1 MRHLLAAGFLG
12 AVLLVPARAT
22 IAAEI
27 KTLQVGTVDNY
38 LPCSDLTE
46 NSYEGLSIDLWRA
59 IAEKNSLSYKLS
71 IIPTFGQAVDDAA
84 IGKYDLIASCH
95 KITAGR
101 LRKVSFSV
109 PYTYGTFGFLSKSEK
124 NPLFVVDLVSK
135 SEILL
140 SVFILIVICITGAL
154 VISRHEL
161 AQCLDSRVSGKLFLA
176 GITNNFTHFL
186 VGAFAPLLKDRRNSN
201 WIVLAIAFARLFL
214 VSLLLGSS
222 ASLILERELPQD
234 ALSLNDESL
243 KGIVYGGIAVNRATK
258 MDDWLQK
265 KIENIKNIDTSRVKI
280 LRATNGEPELVEA
293 LTTGKVRH
301 ILSDVAVLNR
311 ILLNIDDSDSYTIS
325 VKNPNNTPQA
335 FVFGSGLDENH
346 KNIIN
351 VSIAEFIR
359 SGKSRRLNTRW
370 NKLID

>member
-1 MRHLLAAGFLG
+1 MLHLLVAGFLG
-12 AVLLVPARAT
+12 VVLLVPTRVTTAT
-22 IAAEI
+22 EI

-38 LPCSDLTE
+38 LPCSDLIE
-46 NSYEGLSIDLWRA
+46 NSYEGLSIDMWRA
-59 IAEKNSLSYKLS
+59 IAEKNSLSYKLT

-95 KITAGR
+95 KITADR
-101 LRKVSFSV
+101 LKEVSFSV
-109 PYTYGTFGFLSKSEK
+109 PYTYGTFGFLSKREK
-124 NPLFVVDLVSK
+124 SPWFVIDLISK

-140 SVFILIVICITGAL
+140 SIFILIVICITGSL
-154 VISRHEL
+154 VIGRHEL
-161 AQCLDSRVSGKLFLA
+161 AQCLDSRVSSKLFLA
-176 GITNNFTHFL
+176 GIVNNFTHFL
-186 VGAFAPLLKDRRNSN
+186 VGAFAPLLRDRRNSN

-222 ASLILERELPQD
+222 ASLILERESPVD

-258 MDDWLQK
+258 MDEWLQK
-265 KIENIKNIDTSRVKI
+265 RIENIKNINTSRVKI

-311 ILLNIDDSDSYTIS
+311 ILLNIDDSDSYSIS
-325 VKNPNNTPQA
+325 VKNPNITPQA
-335 FVFGSGLDENH
+335 FVFGSGLDEKH
-346 KNIIN
+346 KSIIN
-351 VSIAEFIR
+351 ISISEFIR
-359 SGKSRRLNTRW
+359 SGKSRRLNIRW

>member
-1 MRHLLAAGFLG
+1 MLHLLVAGFLG
-12 AVLLVPARAT
+12 VVLLVPTRVTTAT
-22 IAAEI
+22 EI

-38 LPCSDLTE
+38 LPCSDLIE
-46 NSYEGLSIDLWRA
+46 NSYEGLSIDMWRA
-59 IAEKNSLSYKLS
+59 IAEKNSLSYKLT

-95 KITAGR
+95 KITADR
-101 LRKVSFSV
+101 LKEVSFSV
-109 PYTYGTFGFLSKSEK
+109 PYTYGTFGFLSKREK
-124 NPLFVVDLVSK
+124 SPWFVIDLISK

-140 SVFILIVICITGAL
+140 SVFILIVICITGSL
-154 VISRHEL
+154 VIGRHEL
-161 AQCLDSRVSGKLFLA
+161 AQCLDSRVSSKLFLA
-176 GITNNFTHFL
+176 GIVNNFTHFL
-186 VGAFAPLLKDRRNSN
+186 VGAFAPLLRDRRNSN

-222 ASLILERELPQD
+222 ASLILERESPVD

-258 MDDWLQK
+258 MDEWLQK
-265 KIENIKNIDTSRVKI
+265 RIENIKNINTSRVKI

-311 ILLNIDDSDSYTIS
+311 ILLNIDDSDSYSIS
-325 VKNPNNTPQA
+325 VKNPNITPQA
-335 FVFGSGLDENH
+335 FVFGSGLDEKH
-346 KNIIN
+346 KSIIN
-351 VSIAEFIR
+351 ISISEFIR
-359 SGKSRRLNTRW
+359 SGKSRRLNIRW

>member
-1 MRHLLAAGFLG
+1 M
-12 AVLLVPARAT
+12 
-22 IAAEI
+22 E
-27 KTLQVGTVDNY
+27 
-38 LPCSDLTE
+38 SDSRT
-46 NSYEGLSIDLWRA
+46 
-59 IAEKNSLSYKLS
+59 NSLSYKLT

-95 KITAGR
+95 KITADR
-101 LRKVSFSV
+101 LKEVSFSV
-109 PYTYGTFGFLSKSEK
+109 PYTYGTFGFLSKREK
-124 NPLFVVDLVSK
+124 SPWFVIDLISK

-140 SVFILIVICITGAL
+140 SIFILIVICITGSL
-154 VISRHEL
+154 VIGRHEL
-161 AQCLDSRVSGKLFLA
+161 AQCLDSRVSSKLFLA
-176 GITNNFTHFL
+176 GIVNNFTHFL
-186 VGAFAPLLKDRRNSN
+186 VGAFAPLLRDRRNSN

-222 ASLILERELPQD
+222 ASLILERESPVD

-258 MDDWLQK
+258 MDEWLQK
-265 KIENIKNIDTSRVKI
+265 RIENIKNINTSRVKI

-311 ILLNIDDSDSYTIS
+311 ILLNIDDSDSYSIS
-325 VKNPNNTPQA
+325 VKNPNITPQA
-335 FVFGSGLDENH
+335 FVFGSGLDEKH
-346 KNIIN
+346 KSIIN
-351 VSIAEFIR
+351 ISISEFIR
-359 SGKSRRLNTRW
+359 SGKSRRLNIRW

>member
-1 MRHLLAAGFLG
+1 MLHLLVAGFLG
-12 AVLLVPARAT
+12 VVLLVPTRVTTAT
-22 IAAEI
+22 EI

-38 LPCSDLTE
+38 LPCSDLIE
-46 NSYEGLSIDLWRA
+46 NSYEGLSIDMWRA
-59 IAEKNSLSYKLS
+59 IAEKNSLSYKLT

-95 KITAGR
+95 KITADR
-101 LRKVSFSV
+101 LKKVSFSV
-109 PYTYGTFGFLSKSEK
+109 PYTYGTFGFLSKREK
-124 NPLFVVDLVSK
+124 SPWFVIDLISK

-140 SVFILIVICITGAL
+140 SIFILIVICITGSL
-154 VISRHEL
+154 VIGRHEL
-161 AQCLDSRVSGKLFLA
+161 AQCLDSRVSSKLFLA
-176 GITNNFTHFL
+176 GIVNNFTHFL
-186 VGAFAPLLKDRRNSN
+186 VGAFAPLLRDRRNSN

-222 ASLILERELPQD
+222 ASLILERESPVD

-258 MDDWLQK
+258 MDEWLQK
-265 KIENIKNIDTSRVKI
+265 RIENIKNINTSRVKI

-311 ILLNIDDSDSYTIS
+311 ILLNIDDSDSYSIS
-325 VKNPNNTPQA
+325 VKNPNITPQA
-335 FVFGSGLDENH
+335 FVFGSGLDEKH
-346 KNIIN
+346 KSIIN
-351 VSIAEFIR
+351 ISISEFIR
-359 SGKSRRLNTRW
+359 SGKSRRLNIRW